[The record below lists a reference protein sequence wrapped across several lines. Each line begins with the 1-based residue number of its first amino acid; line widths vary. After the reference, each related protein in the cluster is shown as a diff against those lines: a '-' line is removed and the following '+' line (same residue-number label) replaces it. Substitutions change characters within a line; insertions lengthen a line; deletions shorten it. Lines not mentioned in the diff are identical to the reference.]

1 MCVRLLMVWGGP
13 GPVSYIYEMAP
24 YAGTGSD
31 VCTKA
36 FATSVSISENA
47 QKYLGEST
55 QPIGSTRSMHIIT
68 QSSSDATGTT

>member
-1 MCVRLLMVWGGP
+1 MVWGGP
-13 GPVSYIYEMAP
+13 RPVSGIAEMVP

-36 FATSVSISENA
+36 FAMSVSVSENA

-55 QPIGSTRSMHIIT
+55 HPINRTRSMQIIM
-68 QSSSDATGTT
+68 QSSSDATGMT